1 MPKYCAVAP
10 ILSVQTLVFGGIF
23 LAPLRRKFKMISN
36 DLGQTSRNISL
47 LPNNKRLINYKST
60 YIQFIQSYSP
70 FLTISA
76 SLEFGCCE
84 SNWRVDSNLVP
95 PAFIVMT

>member
-36 DLGQTSRNISL
+36 DFGQTSRNISL
-47 LPNNKRLINYKST
+47 FPNKRLISNKYQL
-60 YIQFIQSYSP
+60 IHSYLP

-76 SLEFGCCE
+76 SLESGCCE